1 MARSAGKKLK
11 HLARALHFTFCFN
24 NHEAIQQECLWLCPF
39 QNYCW
44 CKVHVQTNSFINAL
58 RQTWVWPEFGQ
69 IRGFCRIES
78 SQSTTT
84 SSQHKRPSSELH
96 KNLSLF
102 AKRGGGLIRCCPSIN
117 VGLHNDA
124 VLYGDAAPA
133 PPSMPASSAASL
145 RRLRVSAAL
154 PRASRRRFALA
165 SMHFRIDTFRSCARP
180 YRHIHRLTS

>member
-1 MARSAGKKLK
+1 M
-11 HLARALHFTFCFN
+11 
-24 NHEAIQQECLWLCPF
+24 
-39 QNYCW
+39 
-44 CKVHVQTNSFINAL
+44 
-58 RQTWVWPEFGQ
+58 WVWPEFGQ

-78 SQSTTT
+78 SQSSTT

-102 AKRGGGLIRCCPSIN
+102 AKRVGSLIRCCPSIN
-117 VGLHNDA
+117 VGLQNDA

>member
-1 MARSAGKKLK
+1 M
-11 HLARALHFTFCFN
+11 
-24 NHEAIQQECLWLCPF
+24 
-39 QNYCW
+39 
-44 CKVHVQTNSFINAL
+44 QTNSFINAL
-58 RQTWVWPEFGQ
+58 RRKWGLPEFVR
-69 IRGFCRIES
+69 IRGFCSIET

-84 SSQHKRPSSELH
+84 SSQHKRPSSEFH
-96 KNLSLF
+96 KILSLF

-165 SMHFRIDTFRSCARP
+165 SMHFRIDTFRSCPQKLRI
-180 YRHIHRLTS
+180 RDQVVVENRVELTAAAAAAPP

>member
-1 MARSAGKKLK
+1 MD
-11 HLARALHFTFCFN
+11 
-24 NHEAIQQECLWLCPF
+24 
-39 QNYCW
+39 
-44 CKVHVQTNSFINAL
+44 AL

-165 SMHFRIDTFRSCARP
+165 SMHFRIDTFRSCPQKLRIRDQVVVENRVELTH
-180 YRHIHRLTS
+180 RHQLQHQLQQQLH